1 MVTIVPS
8 DHASAMPPRRRRG
21 TIAGMAQT
29 LWRDPQVEEAPRNLI
44 LQNRC
49 GNRLSLLFHERET
62 VLDLS
67 YKPNAFRRPD
77 LAARTFSGRDLWT
90 NLFADARIPD
100 LGHGDVAHWGYDPF
114 ATELRTQHAGGARN
128 RIRIWN
134 LPHENAFVLCAR
146 APLALVL
153 RPHRAFADP
162 RDGLFIERFHDR
174 GEDIVSFVAHPSRQ
188 LSRLRDLADGARAI
202 QLLEDDLVVIGG
214 EENPAQVERLLA
226 GLAGL
231 TPDRL
236 DALVAEELRQPLAAG
251 RIETDD
257 AGLQRVLDLNRR
269 IVWSGLD
276 AGGACFGALN
286 RIYHL
291 VWTRDG
297 AMTGAHMAQA
307 GNPSFLRVWA
317 PFLLRNPSPVMAED
331 GSRREEF
338 GQLVG
343 SRWSKA
349 EDDGLFYATWSLFAH
364 WQATGDDA
372 LVQGA
377 ALPRLAAIIDR
388 HLESRFDPDLGLMG
402 SDTLG
407 EESLHGSPYFGYD
420 VVNGRLAPIHGHGDG
435 RTPIRRAHSLYQQAN
450 TVNVLLMAAVLL
462 AERPEIDGGRRARWL
477 ELAAALTARTRALL
491 ARPDGTLAAMILVF
505 ADGSR
510 EITPFGPR
518 CDLWETAWAVSQGP
532 FLPWPDL
539 QAATARLIRDAWPP
553 LGRYGISPW
562 NCVARA
568 LHARGLLPAGGW
580 RAMLADELREAA
592 LLTTKYPM
600 PGALTESVGW
610 PEGWRGL
617 PFSAGSLAASACA
630 QLLRAQAQGVAV
642 AGGAGVRAVRGWRWR
657 LSTIDAEA
665 GGDGDG
671 VASWS
676 LDGERFVRCLQ
687 VPEDRLRA
695 GRHAIAIARGTAPA
709 LPRLIDGDGRLL
721 SCREDAA
728 AAETLWASAAPL
740 RLTVAHAGAMHGAEA
755 DAIPGTA
762 LRVLRLPAGRWSVR
776 LDDAGTTV
784 RPLA

>member
-1 MVTIVPS
+1 MT
-8 DHASAMPPRRRRG
+8 
-21 TIAGMAQT
+21 TMAQT
-29 LWRDPQVEEAPRNLI
+29 LWRDPQVEEATRNLI

-67 YKPNAFRRPD
+67 YKPNAIRRKD
-77 LAARTFSGRDLWT
+77 IAARTFSGRDLWT

-114 ATELRTQHAGGARN
+114 ASELRTQHAGGAAN

-146 APLALVL
+146 APLTLVL
-153 RPHRAFADP
+153 RPHRAFSDP
-162 RDGLFIERFHDR
+162 RDGLFCERFADR
-174 GEDIVSFVAHPSRQ
+174 GEEIVSFVAYPSRQ
-188 LSRLRDLADGARAI
+188 LSRLRDLADGSRAI

-214 EENPAQVERLLA
+214 EENQAQVERLLA
-226 GLAGL
+226 GLAGA
-231 TPDRL
+231 TPERL
-236 DALVAEELRQPLAAG
+236 DALVAGQLRQPLAAG
-251 RIETDD
+251 HVEAADPD
-257 AGLQRVLDLNRR
+257 MQRVLDLNRR

-297 AMTGAHMAQA
+297 SMTSAHMAQA
-307 GNPSFLRVWA
+307 GNPAFLRVWA
-317 PFLLRNPSPVMAED
+317 PFLLDNPSRVMAED

-349 EDDGLFYATWSLFAH
+349 EDDGIFYATWSLFAH
-364 WQATGDDA
+364 WQATGDDT
-372 LVQGA
+372 LVQGD
-377 ALPRLAAIIDR
+377 ALPRLAAIIDAY
-388 HLESRFDPDLGLMG
+388 LTSRYDAGLGLMG

-420 VVNGRLAPIHGHGDG
+420 VVNGRLVPIHGHGDG
-435 RTPIRRAHSLYQQAN
+435 RKPIRRAHSLYQQAN
-450 TVNVLLMAAVLL
+450 TVNVLLMAATLL
-462 AERPEIDGGRRARWL
+462 AERPELDDGRRTRWL

-491 ARPDGTLAAMILVF
+491 ALPDGTLAAMILVF

-539 QAATARLIRDAWPP
+539 QAATARLVARTWPP
-553 LGRYGISPW
+553 LGRYGICPW
-562 NCVARA
+562 NCIART

-580 RAMLADELREAA
+580 RAMLDGELREAA
-592 LLTTKYPM
+592 MLTQKYPM
-600 PGALTESVGW
+600 PGALTENVGW
-610 PEGWRGL
+610 AEGWRGL

-630 QLLRAQAQGVAV
+630 QLLRAQAQGLAV
-642 AGGAGVRAVRGWRWR
+642 AGGSGVGAVRGWRWR
-657 LSTIDAEA
+657 LSAIDAEA
-665 GGDGDG
+665 TGDGEEV
-671 VASWS
+671 VAWS

-695 GRHAIAIARGTAPA
+695 GRHTIAIVRGQAPD
-709 LPRLIDGDGRLL
+709 LPRIVDGDGRLL
-721 SCREDAA
+721 SCREEAD
-728 AAETLWASAAPL
+728 AAETVWRSAVPL
-740 RLTVAHAGAMHGAEA
+740 RITVANAGAVQGSEAEPIA
-755 DAIPGTA
+755 GTT
-762 LRVLRLPAGRWSVR
+762 LQVLRLPAGRFSVR
-776 LDDAGTTV
+776 LDDRGVSV
-784 RPLA
+784 RALD